1 MNYFQTIEVK
11 LKNIALRRI
20 RKWMLRAMLLLAST
34 VFVGQACADPVVIHG
49 STTLFRRIMEP
60 YKAEIEADSK
70 HELTLVP
77 NKSLPG
83 LIALMEGRAH
93 MAAISASLKS
103 EIDALQKSLS
113 GLAYDRLQ
121 AHPVFTTRIALGV
134 HPSNRVRKAS
144 LHQVRKLLLGEIKNW
159 SELGG
164 ENLPIRV
171 VLVGGGGGVTT
182 AIESELLDGQ
192 SAKGQHIIFVR
203 TPVQLVQ
210 VIEQERGALGFAQ
223 LALTKQKGIPELV
236 TERPIEQTLS
246 LITFGDPTPAAND
259 VIQATRRAAEK
270 AM

>member
-1 MNYFQTIEVK
+1 MMNRFERCI
-11 LKNIALRRI
+11 LSAL
-20 RKWMLRAMLLLAST
+20 LVFASSAI
-34 VFVGQACADPVVIHG
+34 VPQAYADPVVIHG
-49 STTLFRRIMEP
+49 STTFFRRVMEP
-60 YKAEIEADSK
+60 AKAAIEADSK
-70 HELTLVP
+70 HELTLIP

-103 EIDALQKSLS
+103 EIKALQRTLP
-113 GLAYDRLQ
+113 GMDYNRLQ
-121 AHPVFTTRIALGV
+121 AHEILTTRIAFGI
-134 HPSNRVRKAS
+134 HPSNPVRKAS
-144 LHQVRKLLLGEIKNW
+144 LHEVRKILLGEIKNW
-159 SELGG
+159 SEMGG

-182 AIESELLDGQ
+182 VIETELLGGQ
-192 SAKGQHIIFVR
+192 SPRGSHIIFVR

-223 LALTKQKGIPELV
+223 LALTKQKGIPELI

-246 LITFGDPTPAAND
+246 LITFGDPTPAANE